1 MPSSKSTPFPMF
13 PLTLALLMLGLEPDN
28 QAIAEIPQPNLQ
40 IAPTSSPT
48 SSPVFGCQLQPPANP
63 PNPSPSAKLTS
74 IPISLER
81 FRQFLPTAANAESV
95 PKLSNYQPKEVI
107 ALADAS
113 NYGDRYLKDVAGNPA
128 NLPAIIVLHETRE
141 SADSII
147 SYFQEFHPN
156 DSDQA
161 SYHTLIKIDG
171 TIVYI
176 VPPDKRAFGSGN
188 SVFIS
193 SSSQESVQTNPKY
206 ASSVNNFAYHLA
218 LETPANVLPNVY
230 FHSGYTE
237 AQYQSLAWI
246 VAKTNVPL
254 ERITT
259 NGKVARS
266 RSRIDP
272 RSFNSFLFRRFLGV
286 YPKTQEI
293 FIGCPEIER

>member
-1 MPSSKSTPFPMF
+1 MPFSKLTTFTAF
-13 PLTLALLMLGLEPDN
+13 PLTLALLMLGVELDN
-28 QAIAEIPQPNLQ
+28 HQAIAEIPQPNTQ
-40 IAPTSSPT
+40 VAPVFA
-48 SSPVFGCQLQPPANP
+48 PVFGCQLQPFANSS
-63 PNPSPSAKLTS
+63 NPSPPKKLTS
-74 IPISLER
+74 IPITLER
-81 FRQFLPTAANAESV
+81 FRQLLPTVANGEAI

-113 NYGDRYLKDVAGNPA
+113 NYGDRYLKDLEGNSA

-147 SYFQEFHPN
+147 SYFQEFHPD

-161 SYHTLIKIDG
+161 SYHTLIKVDG

-193 SSSQESVQTNPKY
+193 SSSQEAVQTNPKY

-218 LETPANVLPNVY
+218 LETPKNVPPNVY

-237 AQYQSLAWI
+237 AQYQSLAWV

-272 RSFNSFLFRRFLGV
+272 RNFNSFIFRRFLSA

-293 FIGCPEIER
+293 FIGCPENQR